1 MLAYTHTEKLD
12 AKHIMHDPL
21 RLEPAPDERCEA
33 DGRCGAGKNARRVG
47 RARAGLDSCS
57 TTWHRLFFLPSR
69 TFMLVSHNLSA
80 VESGFGTPISRDGH
94 TDCRCST
101 RAVLCASR
109 SGPAEISTT
118 LLQLRLTS
126 AMAQQGVSTRAHQGS
141 LTLHEGLATRE
152 ARG

>member
-33 DGRCGAGKNARRVG
+33 DCQCGAGKSALSRIG
-47 RARAGLDSCS
+47 RARAGLDSCAPPV
-57 TTWHRLFFLPSR
+57 FLPSS
-69 TFMLVSHNLSA
+69 TFMLVSHKLNA

-141 LTLHEGLATRE
+141 LTPHNGLATRE